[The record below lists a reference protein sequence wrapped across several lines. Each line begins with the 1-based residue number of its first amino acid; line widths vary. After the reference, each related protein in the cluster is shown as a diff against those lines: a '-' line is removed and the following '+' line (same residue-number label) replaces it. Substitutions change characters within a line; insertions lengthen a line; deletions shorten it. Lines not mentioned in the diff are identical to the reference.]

1 MELLLLSQKLAKVQ
15 SSPWCWIP
23 KAHLD
28 KIIFL
33 TVTEGKL
40 IEKIIKNKIK
50 KQRNQMLK
58 SIKPAQTHPL

>member
-28 KIIFL
+28 NIIFL

-50 KQRNQMLK
+50 KQWNQMLK